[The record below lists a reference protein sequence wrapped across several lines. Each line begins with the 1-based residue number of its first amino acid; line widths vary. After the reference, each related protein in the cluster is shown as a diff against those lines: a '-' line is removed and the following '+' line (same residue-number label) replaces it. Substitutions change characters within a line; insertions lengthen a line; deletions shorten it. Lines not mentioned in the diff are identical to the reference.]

1 MNTKITN
8 ENLENK
14 ARKILTQEDVV
25 KYLETHYNITFT
37 ESDKE
42 NDLFDVLYSLS
53 SREINKL
60 LNKDNTD
67 KKLKMLYDIIY
78 YRETKDRNN
87 KSSYRALDK
96 IKNL

>member
-8 ENLENK
+8 KDLEKK
-14 ARKILTQEDVV
+14 ARKIINQEDVV
-25 KYLETHYNITFT
+25 KYLETHYNITFS

-42 NDLFDVLYSLS
+42 NDMFDVLYSLS

-78 YRETKDRNN
+78 FRETQDRNN
-87 KSSYRALDK
+87 KSSYRALDR
-96 IKNL
+96 IKSI